1 MEMVSMIQAITR
13 PSVPRSGAG
22 MSFSGPISSAISV
35 VKRRVS
41 RSSSASVSVRGS
53 QTTPPL
59 APPKGRSTSAAFQV
73 MNMARARQ
81 SSRVMAGW

>member
-1 MEMVSMIQAITR
+1 MIQAITR
-13 PSVPRSGAG
+13 QSVPRSGAG
-22 MSFSGPISSAISV
+22 MSFSGPTSSETSV

-41 RSSSASVSVRGS
+41 RSSSLALSARGS

-59 APPKGRSTSAAFQV
+59 APPKGRSTSAAFQD

-81 SSRVMAGW
+81 SSRVIAGW